1 MKLWKFYSDASSSPL
16 RRACLLGVAAWH
28 MMFAAVST
36 AEVRVPSALLSALHT
51 IEVPAPE
58 AGILT
63 RLSLAE
69 GDVVKARQIVGF
81 VDPREQQLLLEV
93 AKQDLLLAQREAE
106 SELSVRLAIKENKVA
121 EAEYSRAVAI
131 NRELAKTVSEKEV
144 DRLRLTFERT
154 LLEIEHA
161 KFEQSL
167 ARLKLDGARADVKL
181 AEDRVKRLRLVCPI
195 AGVVSEIHARTGEW
209 VDKGEDVVRVVT
221 MDRLKLEGYVSVDAA
236 ADGLVGRPV
245 SLLVQRN
252 NGSPLA
258 ATGRVVFVSP
268 EAEPV
273 NAQVRFWAEI
283 DNRKLTLR
291 PGLTAAVVIHDA
303 DAQRA
308 AAAGGAPLSGEEAR
322 R

>member
-1 MKLWKFYSDASSSPL
+1 PRW
-16 RRACLLGVAAWH
+16 RAGVLVAATLH
-28 MMFAAVST
+28 AAFG
-36 AEVRVPSALLSALHT
+36 AACAEEVRVPSALLSPLHT
-51 IEVPAPE
+51 LEVPAPE

-63 RLSLAE
+63 RLSLSE
-69 GDVVKARQIVGF
+69 GQSVQARQTVGL
-81 VDPREQQLLLEV
+81 VDPREQQLLVEV
-93 AKQDLLLAQREAE
+93 ARQDLLVAQREAE
-106 SELSVRLAIKENKVA
+106 TDLNVRLAIKENKVA

-161 KFEQSL
+161 RFQQSL
-167 ARLKLDGARADVKL
+167 TRLKVEGSKADLRL
-181 AEDRVKRLRLVCPI
+181 AEDRVKRLWLVCPI

-221 MDRLKLEGYVSVDAA
+221 VDRLKLEGYVPVDAA
-236 ADGLVGRPV
+236 AEGLVGRRV
-245 SLLVQRN
+245 SIQTPRKS
-252 NGSPLA
+252 GSPLTA
-258 ATGRVVFVSP
+258 RGRVVFVSP

-283 DNRKLTLR
+283 DNRKLSLR
-291 PGLTAAVVIHDA
+291 PGLTASVVIHDQEE
-303 DAQRA
+303 QRA
-308 AAAGGAPLSGEEAR
+308 AASGAPSSRPDEAR